1 MSMDQL
7 FYEDKLQLGNGPV
20 LSQATI
26 ESGCLLEFKV
36 GDAAEAKDNSN
47 VVMAYTEVIVNGQ
60 PAQFVEGEWKFD
72 DAGAMIWD
80 PSGWV
85 KTLRFESSGRVFE
98 LRLYADSRA
107 YHQAD
112 IVRIAE
118 SLK

>member
-1 MSMDQL
+1 MDQL
-7 FYEDKLQLGNGPV
+7 FYEDKLQLGNGLV

-26 ESGCLLEFKV
+26 ESGCLPEFKV
-36 GDAAEAKDNSN
+36 EDAAEAKDNSN
-47 VVMAYTEVIVNGQ
+47 LVMAFSEVGQ

-85 KTLRFESSGRVFE
+85 KTLRFESSGPAFE
-98 LRLYADSRA
+98 LRLYADPRA

-112 IVRIAE
+112 LLRIAE